1 MTAIILRLQTTR
13 SWLPRF
19 LALGLGSLH
28 GAENQEIARK
38 VIRAEHTV
46 YRSKKPVDAYV
57 FDNGSI
63 STRVSETDTRPRN
76 EKNRVHVQV
85 ELWGWKPGP
94 PPGER
99 NIIGFITYD
108 FKPVD
113 CAVRG
118 TSSKPQEAIENRLTW

>member
-13 SWLPRF
+13 V
-19 LALGLGSLH
+19 LAAAPLGLGLRSLL
-28 GAENQEIARK
+28 GVENQEMARK

-46 YRSKKPVDAYV
+46 YRSLKPVDAYV

-76 EKNRVHVQV
+76 KENRVDVQV

-99 NIIGFITYD
+99 NITGFITYD

-118 TSSKPQEAIENRLTW
+118 TSAKKPLKTD